1 MVTIMHP
8 PLPSKPVD
16 RMMVYIDGFNLY
28 HGMHDEFG
36 RSTLWLDVVAL
47 AETFRPTQ
55 RLVGVKYF
63 TAPVLDNPGAQSRQA
78 HYVDALTARY
88 PQQFRAV
95 MGRYQRKTI
104 TCFGCGRQ
112 HTHYEEKETDVNIAV
127 TLVADAARHE
137 MDTAIIVSGDSDL
150 APAVRAA
157 GSIGAHLFIAAAF
170 PPNRVSQQLRRLMPA
185 SFSIDRKKIK
195 QLQLPQTFG
204 AGAQTFTRP
213 TYWQ

>member
-1 MVTIMHP
+1 MPP
-8 PLPSKPVD
+8 PLPAKPVD

-28 HGMHDEFG
+28 HGMHAEFG

-47 AETFRPTQ
+47 AQSFRPSQ

-63 TAPVLDNPGAQSRQA
+63 SAPVLDDPGAQSRQA
-78 HYVDALTARY
+78 HYVDALTAKY
-88 PQQFRAV
+88 PQQFQAI
-95 MGRYQRKTI
+95 MGRYQKKII
-104 TCFGCGRQ
+104 TCFGCGRT

-127 TLVADAARHE
+127 TLLADAALHG

-170 PPNRVSQQLRRLMPA
+170 PPNRVSQHLRRLMPA
-185 SFSIDRKKIK
+185 SFHIDRKRIK
-195 QLQLPQTFG
+195 QLQLPQTFSCG
-204 AGAQTFTRP
+204 SQSFTRP